1 MQRTP
6 THYEL
11 LSVAR
16 DASPEQIKK
25 AYRKL
30 AQKLHP
36 DRNSDPY
43 ASDMMGVVNASHDV
57 LSDAGKRA
65 AYDAQL
71 AADEYKARAD
81 AARRRQAQAVKGQ
94 TVHVYGSAAAHGS
107 VAPQR
112 TVQPGA
118 AGKAAPSSSK
128 SPPSGKRRRHVV
140 RWALLFVV
148 FCAGG
153 AWMGYDPDAGKS
165 FAPPEPVPVAQTWV
179 KPLPAVAV
187 KPSVASPVKTV
198 DPAASECELP
208 RLDPMGEPWPDKPG
222 YLKGM
227 PLLKD
232 NGWSQITVDNSA
244 GESAV
249 YAKVTDAVGRRAFR
263 HAYVP
268 AGAVF
273 SFAKMDPG
281 LYLLKY
287 RMLNTGC
294 AFASGRILLEETPM
308 GSQIKSSAYK
318 LTLRKLQNRSV
329 PFTRLKD
336 DQF

>member
-57 LSDAGKRA
+57 LADAGRRA

-71 AADEYKARAD
+71 AADEHKARVE
-81 AARRRQAQAVKGQ
+81 AARRRQAQAAKGQ
-94 TVHVYGSAAAHGS
+94 VVHAYGSAAAQ
-107 VAPQR
+107 APATPQR
-112 TVQPGA
+112 TVQPGMA
-118 AGKAAPSSSK
+118 AKASPARSPSTDQ
-128 SPPSGKRRRHVV
+128 RRRSAW
-140 RWALLFVV
+140 RCALLSVV

-153 AWMGYDPDAGKS
+153 AWMGYDPGAGKP
-165 FAPPEPVPVAQTWV
+165 FVPAEPVPVAQTRV
-179 KPLPAVAV
+179 KPAPAVPV
-187 KPSVASPVKTV
+187 EEPVASPAKPVEPV
-198 DPAASECELP
+198 ASECGVP
-208 RLDPMGEPWPDKPG
+208 ALDPMGAPWPDKPG
-222 YLKGM
+222 YVKDM
-227 PLLKD
+227 PVLKD
-232 NGWSQITVDNSA
+232 SGWSQITVDNTA

-249 YAKVTDAVGRRAFR
+249 YAKVTDAVGRKDFR

-273 SFAKMDPG
+273 TFSKMNPG

-318 LTLRKLQNRSV
+318 LTLRKLANRSV
-329 PFTRLKD
+329 PFARLKD

>member
-57 LSDAGKRA
+57 LSDAGRRA

-71 AADEYKARAD
+71 AADEHKARAD

-94 TVHVYGSAAAHGS
+94 MVHVYGSPSAHAP

-112 TVQPGA
+112 NVQPGA
-118 AGKAAPSSSK
+118 TPKASPSPASS
-128 SPPSGKRRRHVV
+128 PRGRRRRQAL

-153 AWMGYDPDAGKS
+153 AWMGYDPNAGKS
-165 FAPPEPVPVAQTWV
+165 FVPAEPAPVAQTWV
-179 KPLPAVAV
+179 KPAPAVAV
-187 KPSVASPVKTV
+187 ESPVVSTAKPV
-198 DPAASECELP
+198 EPVASECELP
-208 RLDPMGEPWPDKPG
+208 ALDPMGEPWPDKPG

-263 HAYVP
+263 HAFVP

-287 RMLNTGC
+287 KMMSTGC

>member
-36 DRNSDPY
+36 DRNPDPY

-57 LSDAGKRA
+57 LADPVRRV

-71 AADEYKARAD
+71 AADEHKARIEAQRRKQAH
-81 AARRRQAQAVKGQ
+81 AAKGQ
-94 TVHVYGSAAAHGS
+94 AVHVYAATSAAATVTPARAAQAGS
-107 VAPQR
+107 AH
-112 TVQPGA
+112 
-118 AGKAAPSSSK
+118 KAAPFPASPSSD
-128 SPPSGKRRRHVV
+128 KRRRNAW
-140 RWALLFVV
+140 RWALVFVV

-153 AWMGYDPDAGKS
+153 AWMGYDPEAGKA
-165 FAPPEPVPVAQTWV
+165 FVPAEPCLWPQTWAKPAPAAPVEEPVVSQAKPVE
-179 KPLPAVAV
+179 AV
-187 KPSVASPVKTV
+187 
-198 DPAASECELP
+198 ASECEVP
-208 RLDPMGEPWPDKPG
+208 ALDPMGAPWSDKAG
-222 YLKGM
+222 YVKDM

-263 HAYVP
+263 HAFVP

-287 RMLNTGC
+287 KMLNTGC